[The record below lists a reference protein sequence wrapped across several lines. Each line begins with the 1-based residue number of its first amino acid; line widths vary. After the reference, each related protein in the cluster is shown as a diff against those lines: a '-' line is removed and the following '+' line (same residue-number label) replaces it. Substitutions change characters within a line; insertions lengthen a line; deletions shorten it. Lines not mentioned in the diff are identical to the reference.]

1 MLFVGLHV
9 VRACYS
15 VYSKLYTNV
24 LRLTGGMCVGEQSNE
39 SDTQKTAVPHVGIV
53 LHGNINSI
61 CWLFY
66 IDTCNPIQ
74 GFCLAAQSFFLAT
87 TENPH

>member
-1 MLFVGLHV
+1 M
-9 VRACYS
+9 
-15 VYSKLYTNV
+15 YSKLHKNV

-39 SDTQKTAVPHVGIV
+39 GGTQKTAMPHVGIV

-66 IDTCNPIQ
+66 IDACNPVHR
-74 GFCLAAQSFFLAT
+74 FCLAAQSFFLAT
-87 TENPH
+87 TENLH